1 MVREFI
7 RQFHKVGPLTISE
20 VQYDDYNLS
29 LMGAGWSL
37 NTTSS
42 WRILSNDG
50 LFGNH
55 DGETKEIIK
64 FLIGETIASINE
76 FGEADLDFTLSFGN
90 GNKLQVFSNS
100 YFEPWIFNF
109 DGQITLVAGYPSCQ

>member
-1 MVREFI
+1 MVQKFI
-7 RQFHKVGPLTISE
+7 MQFHKVGPLTISE

-55 DGETKEIIK
+55 DGETKEKIK
-64 FLIGETIASINE
+64 FLIGQTIVSINE
-76 FGEADLDFTLSFGN
+76 FGEPILILHYLSAT
-90 GNKLQVFSNS
+90 VT
-100 YFEPWIFNF
+100 NF
-109 DGQITLVAGYPSCQ
+109 KYLVTPILNPGYSILMDKSLL